1 MKIKPL
7 LDKIV
12 LEEIE
17 VKQQTDSGIFIPSSA
32 QEKPVL
38 ARVIAVG
45 NGGFVDGN
53 NVEILVKIGDKVL
66 FTKYAGNEF
75 KIEEKKYI
83 IIKQADIL
91 AVVED

>member
-66 FTKYAGNEF
+66 FSKYAGNEF